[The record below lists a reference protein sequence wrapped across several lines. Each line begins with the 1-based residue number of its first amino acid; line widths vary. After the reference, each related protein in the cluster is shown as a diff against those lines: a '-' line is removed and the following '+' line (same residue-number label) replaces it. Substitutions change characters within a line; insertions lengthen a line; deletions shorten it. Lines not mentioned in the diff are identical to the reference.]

1 MEDHMEDHISHVPSG
16 LHSKQACCQFM
27 YKGWQ
32 ISLTTVPPQEV
43 AVFKN
48 VEDLL
53 PFKTF
58 KTVAEAIDWV
68 KSNTLSKRR
77 YSAWHYT
84 EPGFE
89 TQREVE
95 EWIALQ
101 THPDEWRV
109 VATED
114 AFGDRR
120 DVEEAMLDERERKVQ
135 QRISEAVESERQR
148 ITHNLIGD
156 RL

>member
-1 MEDHMEDHISHVPSG
+1 MEDQIIHVQIE
-16 LHSKQACCQFM
+16 HHCCQFM
-27 YKGWQ
+27 YKDWQ

-48 VEDLL
+48 VKDIR
-53 PFKTF
+53 PFETF
-58 KTVAEAIDWV
+58 RTVAEAIDWV
-68 KSNTLSKRR
+68 NNKVNNKDNNKRR

-84 EPGFE
+84 EPGYE
-89 TQREVE
+89 TQQGAE

-101 THPDEWRV
+101 DKPDDWRV
-109 VATED
+109 VASED

-135 QRISEAVESERQR
+135 RRIRKAIEAERQR
-148 ITHNLIGD
+148 ITRNLIGD
-156 RL
+156 KL

>member
-1 MEDHMEDHISHVPSG
+1 
-16 LHSKQACCQFM
+16 M

-32 ISLTTVPPQEV
+32 IGLTTVPPQEV

-58 KTVAEAIDWV
+58 KTVAGAIDWV
-68 KSNTLSKRR
+68 KNNTPSKRR

-89 TQREVE
+89 TQQEVE
-95 EWIALQ
+95 EWIAEQ
-101 THPDEWRV
+101 DHPEEWRA
-109 VATED
+109 VASED

-120 DVEEAMLDERERKVQ
+120 EVEEAMLDERERKVQ
-135 QRISEAVESERQR
+135 QRIHEAIDAERRR
-148 ITHNLIGD
+148 IVHNLIGD
-156 RL
+156 KQ

>member
-1 MEDHMEDHISHVPSG
+1 MEDHTDHVHSG
-16 LHSKQACCQFM
+16 CHCCQFM

-48 VEDLL
+48 VADLR

-58 KTVAEAIDWV
+58 RTVAEAIDWV
-68 KSNTLSKRR
+68 NNNTPSKRR

-89 TQREVE
+89 TQKEVE

-101 THPDEWRV
+101 KKPEAWRV

-120 DVEEAMLDERERKVQ
+120 DVEEAMLDEREQKVQ
-135 QRISEAVESERQR
+135 QRISEAIDAERQR
-148 ITHNLIGD
+148 IVHNLIGVKQ
-156 RL
+156 

>member
-1 MEDHMEDHISHVPSG
+1 MEDHISHVPSG

-48 VEDLL
+48 VKDIR

-58 KTVAEAIDWV
+58 RTVAEAIDWV
-68 KSNTLSKRR
+68 KNNAQSKRR

-89 TQREVE
+89 TQQEVE

-101 THPDEWRV
+101 TRPDEWRV

-114 AFGDRR
+114 TFGDRR
-120 DVEEAMLDERERKVQ
+120 DVEEAMLDEREQKVQ
-135 QRISEAVESERQR
+135 QRIREAIDAERQR
-148 ITHNLIGD
+148 IVHNLIGD
-156 RL
+156 KL

>member
-1 MEDHMEDHISHVPSG
+1 MEDQIIHVQSA
-16 LHSKQACCQFM
+16 HHCCQFM

-68 KSNTLSKRR
+68 NNNIPSKRR

-89 TQREVE
+89 TQQEVE

-101 THPDEWRV
+101 TRPDEWRV

-120 DVEEAMLDERERKVQ
+120 GVEEAMLNERERKVQ
-135 QRISEAVESERQR
+135 QRIRKAIGAERQR
-148 ITHNLIGD
+148 IVHNLIRD

>member
-1 MEDHMEDHISHVPSG
+1 MEDQIIHVQNE
-16 LHSKQACCQFM
+16 HHCCQFM
-27 YKGWQ
+27 YKDWQ

-48 VEDLL
+48 VKDIR

-58 KTVAEAIDWV
+58 RTVAEAIDWV
-68 KSNTLSKRR
+68 NNNNKVNNKRR

-84 EPGFE
+84 EHGFE
-89 TQREVE
+89 TQLEVE
-95 EWIALQ
+95 KWIAERD
-101 THPDEWRV
+101 HPEEWRV
-109 VATED
+109 VASED

-120 DVEEAMLDERERKVQ
+120 DVEEAMLDEREQKVLR
-135 QRISEAVESERQR
+135 RIREAVEDERQR
-148 ITHNLIGD
+148 IIHNIIGD

>member
-1 MEDHMEDHISHVPSG
+1 MEDQIIHVQSA
-16 LHSKQACCQFM
+16 HHCCQFM

-43 AVFKN
+43 AVFEN
-48 VEDLL
+48 VEDIR

-58 KTVAEAIDWV
+58 RTVAEAIDWV
-68 KSNTLSKRR
+68 KNNAQSKRR

-89 TQREVE
+89 TQKEVE

-101 THPDEWRV
+101 TRPDEWRV

-114 AFGDRR
+114 AFVDRR
-120 DVEEAMLDERERKVQ
+120 DVEEAMLNERERKVQ
-135 QRISEAVESERQR
+135 LRICEALDAERRR
-148 ITHNLIGD
+148 IIHNLIGVK
-156 RL
+156 L

>member
-1 MEDHMEDHISHVPSG
+1 
-16 LHSKQACCQFM
+16 M

-43 AVFKN
+43 AVFEN
-48 VEDLL
+48 VEDIR

-58 KTVAEAIDWV
+58 RTVAEAIDWV
-68 KSNTLSKRR
+68 KNNAQSKRR

-84 EPGFE
+84 EPGLE
-89 TQREVE
+89 TQQEVE
-95 EWIALQ
+95 KWIAELD
-101 THPDEWRV
+101 HPDEWRV

-120 DVEEAMLDERERKVQ
+120 DVEEAMLDEHEQKVQ
-135 QRISEAVESERQR
+135 QRIREAIDAERQR
-148 ITHNLIGD
+148 IIRNLIGD
-156 RL
+156 KQ

>member
-1 MEDHMEDHISHVPSG
+1 MKDQIIHVQNA
-16 LHSKQACCQFM
+16 HHCCQFM
-27 YKGWQ
+27 YKGWL

-43 AVFKN
+43 AVFEN

-53 PFKTF
+53 PFKAFT
-58 KTVAEAIDWV
+58 TVAEAIDWV
-68 KSNTLSKRR
+68 KNNTPSKRR

-89 TQREVE
+89 TQQEVE

-101 THPDEWRV
+101 TRPDEWRV

-120 DVEEAMLDERERKVQ
+120 DVEEAMLNKRERKVQ
-135 QRISEAVESERQR
+135 QRIRKAIGAERQR
-148 ITHNLIGD
+148 IVHNLIRD